1 MCTGAIRSALAVSDA
16 LALLLHRL
24 SAAAQMAAY
33 GGFYTRQEQEDAM
46 AARIENPNRVGS
58 GFVNYGAQERQL
70 QPATNW
76 QTGNLVGGASVG
88 NTPAQVSDIWN
99 SQSAAPPQ
107 QRMQAGQQMQQQQM
121 QQQLAQQNYGAAPPQ
136 QAVANMGALFQSLGI
151 DNQANPHAYPG
162 AAGVSAQYMNGMNNV
177 NVAAMSAAAVQP
189 QQAQSLMSLL
199 QNPAASAQMNAAF
212 AGHGAVPQA
221 GRNPVPHRQMQ
232 QNGAPARHVPQ
243 PPNAGMRPAGRPANL
258 VSAADYAA
266 AAQSYKPP
274 APSRPS
280 AAATSVARKPEAS
293 RQTVNQTA
301 SLDWEC
307 PRCTF
312 LNNSAL
318 RECEMCG
325 FERPGKE
332 PSASAPGSGSA
343 PARGD
348 DDGWRTASSSSRKSA
363 PVQNAML
370 AGKSKTQAKNEKR
383 RAKKRLDGN

>member
-151 DNQANPHAYPG
+151 DNQANPRAYPG

-199 QNPAASAQMNAAF
+199 QTPAASAQLNCPAATLCHT
-212 AGHGAVPQA
+212 A
-221 GRNPVPHRQMQ
+221 RCSKM
-232 QNGAPARHVPQ
+232 AP
-243 PPNAGMRPAGRPANL
+243 PPGTF
-258 VSAADYAA
+258 
-266 AAQSYKPP
+266 
-274 APSRPS
+274 PSRPTPACAQPGGPPTS
-280 AAATSVARKPEAS
+280 FLLPTTRPPLRATSP
-293 RQTVNQTA
+293 
-301 SLDWEC
+301 
-307 PRCTF
+307 PRP
-312 LNNSAL
+312 LAHPPLRRAL
-318 RECEMCG
+318 RASP
-325 FERPGKE
+325 RHLGKRSTRQL
-332 PSASAPGSGSA
+332 PSTGSA
-343 PARGD
+343 RG
-348 DDGWRTASSSSRKSA
+348 A
-363 PVQNAML
+363 P
-370 AGKSKTQAKNEKR
+370 S
-383 RAKKRLDGN
+383 